1 MKSNFEDKIRS
12 QRQIMDVDE
21 PDDTLIWQG
30 ISRELHQKRVI
41 RSSFFWKAAA
51 ILVFLAGSSYVAYHE
66 FWSPKQNIYN
76 ITLSEIA
83 PGLSLQVSQ
92 YQTEIDE
99 KWTEFD
105 KVKPA
110 DTKQLDFFFKELEQL
125 DEMYRQCQEDFYKLG
140 SNERLIRA
148 MLDNYEK
155 RVRILDRML
164 MEIQK
169 QKDNEQRQKQTEI

>member
-12 QRQIMDVDE
+12 QRQLLDVDE
-21 PDDTLIWQG
+21 PDDALIWEG
-30 ISRELHQKRVI
+30 ISRELHQKKVI
-41 RSSFFWKAAA
+41 HSNFFWKAAA
-51 ILVFLAGSSYVAYHE
+51 ILVFVAASSYVAYHE

-76 ITLSEIA
+76 ITLSQIA

-92 YQTEIDE
+92 YETEIDE
-99 KWTEFD
+99 KWGEFD
-105 KVKPA
+105 KVKPENLEHF
-110 DTKQLDFFFKELEQL
+110 DHFFKEMELL
-125 DEMYRQCQEDFYKLG
+125 DQMYRQCQEDFYQLG
-140 SNERLIRA
+140 SNERLIKA

-169 QKDNEQRQKQTEI
+169 QKDNEERQKQTNI